1 VTRLPSKNGC
11 DATRFSSSSSVSK
24 SAAMRAAE
32 AVAHT
37 EREAMRGEA
46 GALREEIA
54 ALRQDLAALG
64 GRAKP
69 SEQ

>member
-1 VTRLPSKNGC
+1 
-11 DATRFSSSSSVSK
+11 
-24 SAAMRAAE
+24 MRAAE